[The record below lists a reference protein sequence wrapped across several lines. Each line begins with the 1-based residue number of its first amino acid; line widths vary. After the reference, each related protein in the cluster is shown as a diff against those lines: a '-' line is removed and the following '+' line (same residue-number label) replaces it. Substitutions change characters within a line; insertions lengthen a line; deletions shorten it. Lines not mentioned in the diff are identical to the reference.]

1 MKAITVQ
8 EANDLR
14 NDVKE
19 SPVNNRP
26 RGTQFGIVE
35 IIPATGRATCR
46 VCGKK
51 ISKGSKAVKFMWD
64 FTGSGSWTLI
74 ECQIHL
80 EDCIP
85 AETIKPHFYSHEQL
99 VIETK

>member
-1 MKAITVQ
+1 MKAITVRQ
-8 EANDLR
+8 ASDLR
-14 NDVKE
+14 RDV
-19 SPVNNRP
+19 SLADVNNQP
-26 RGTQFGIVE
+26 RGTEFGIVE

-51 ISKGSKAVKFMWD
+51 IAKGSKAVKFMWD

-80 EDCIP
+80 EECSP
-85 AETIKPHFYSHEQL
+85 AETIKRRE
-99 VIETK
+99 